1 MFFSCQSMERSASDV
16 EVEQQ
21 MERFDSYAAI
31 ENMIRH
37 GEILLSDLE
46 RLLNAFHKEERLSSS
61 EQEAL
66 LEIAWRVVMG
76 NRPQTG

>member
-1 MFFSCQSMERSASDV
+1 MDISVFDL

-21 MERFDSYAAI
+21 MERLNSYAAI
-31 ENMIRH
+31 ENMIRQ
-37 GEILLSDLE
+37 GDILLSDLE
-46 RLLNAFHKEERLSSS
+46 RLLNALHKEERITSS

-66 LEIAWRVVMG
+66 LEMAWSMVTG

>member
-1 MFFSCQSMERSASDV
+1 MDIDISVFDL

-21 MERFDSYAAI
+21 MERLNSYAAI
-31 ENMIRH
+31 ENMIRQ
-37 GEILLSDLE
+37 GDILLSDLE
-46 RLLNAFHKEERLSSS
+46 RLLNALHKEERITSS

-66 LEIAWRVVMG
+66 LEMAWSMVTG